1 MRIFG
6 KIILAMLGLFLA
18 VILAAIVLGRVFE
31 DELTAYAVG
40 GLNRYIRTEVK
51 VGDVKLSF
59 LKNFPDATL
68 DFRDVYMASV
78 PGFQNDGFNGQNTDT
93 LLVARHLFLRFNVLK
108 FLRQQYLVREVRV
121 QSGQLNLFIDPAG
134 KGNYSFWVR
143 KEAEDDK
150 DFFLELDN
158 VKMDDI
164 RVSYDNRA
172 LQIEVS
178 GMVRKSY
185 FRGLFSTVNFSMS
198 AGLEGTL
205 HRYSNKGT
213 LLLSSQSISTSAE
226 LNVDPRTI
234 RIEQASLKLAGQE
247 LLVEGSILRPK
258 PLEFDLNLEGKH
270 LDLENL
276 LRHFALSDGGL
287 PGDLHAGG
295 DLDFRGSVKGIVSN
309 TKMPQ
314 IKADFSLQNGWL
326 QSSRLPKEVK
336 EIKLVGNYS
345 NGNRKSPGTTL
356 IELKGVSIRF
366 GNSRL
371 GGDYS
376 VYNLIRPDFNY
387 KIKADLDLT
396 DIQDFMVVDS
406 IFENME
412 GRLLAEVSMQGDRA
426 LLRTVGKKDLLNYD
440 YQANFRLDD
449 VSLTFRGLPFRFS
462 KFTGDAVFTD
472 HLVIKNLSG
481 IFGESQ
487 VSLSGRVDNFLE
499 YLFTS
504 GANLWMDIDLYSER
518 VDLNQ
523 PGLMKADEA
532 GSQQSDTVLLPEKLY
547 LKARFWFDELQAR
560 DFRATQVT
568 GDLIYRPRRL
578 SINHLEGLSMSG
590 QIETEGILE
599 QQNDDHFLV
608 KSSSKISS
616 VDITEAFQTFH
627 NFGQDFIVD
636 RHIKGSLSGTVNFS
650 AGLTQQMRIQ
660 KETVLTDCN
669 VIIRNGELTGFEP
682 MMKLSRFIEVEELSN
697 VKFST
702 LTNEI
707 FIRNQE
713 IVIPNMD
720 IHSSAFDI
728 TASGLHGFD
737 GNYTYKVKV
746 SLSELLAR
754 KSRKPSVQDSE
765 FGVVEDDGLGKVY
778 IYLII
783 EGTPETTEVR
793 YDRRGAVQNIREQM
807 QVEKKELKQIL
818 NEEFG
823 LFKKDTTLGGKINDK
838 EPGGFIIRWEED
850 SVVKQDMKMDNI
862 SEKERFIIEWDD
874 DVGMKADT
882 VPVPQKKT
890 RKRK

>member
-1 MRIFG
+1 MRVFG

-18 VILAAIVLGRVFE
+18 VVLAAVVLGRVFE

-51 VGDVKLSF
+51 IGDVKLSF
-59 LKNFPDATL
+59 LKKFPDATL
-68 DFRDVYMASV
+68 DFRDVYVASV
-78 PGFQNDGFNGQNTDT
+78 PGFQDDGFNGRNTDT
-93 LLVARHLFLRFNVLK
+93 LLVARHLFLRFDVLK
-108 FLRQQYLVREVRV
+108 LLRQQYLVREVQV
-121 QSGQLNLFIDPAG
+121 QSGQLNLFIDASG
-134 KGNYSFWVR
+134 KGNYSFWEK
-143 KEAEDDK
+143 KETEDDK
-150 DFFLELDN
+150 DLLLELDN
-158 VKMDDI
+158 VKIDDI
-164 RVSYDNRA
+164 RVSYENRA
-172 LQIEVS
+172 LQVEVF

-185 FRGLFSTVNFSMS
+185 FRGLFSTGSFSMS

-213 LLLSSQSISTSAE
+213 VLLSSQSISTSGE
-226 LNVDPRTI
+226 LIVDPRAI
-234 RIEQASLKLAGQE
+234 RIDRANLKLAGQE

-276 LRHFALSDGGL
+276 LRHISLSGGGF
-287 PGDLHAGG
+287 PADLRAGG
-295 DLDFRGSVKGIVSN
+295 DLDFRGSVKGTVSN
-309 TKMPQ
+309 TNMPQ
-314 IKADFSLQNGWL
+314 IKAGFSLHNGWL
-326 QSSRLPKEVK
+326 QSSRLPKEIR
-336 EIKLVGNYS
+336 EINLAGDYS
-345 NGNRKSPGTTL
+345 NGNRRDPSTTL
-356 IELKGVSIRF
+356 IELKGVSMRF

-376 VYNLIRPDFNY
+376 VYDLIRPNFNY
-387 KIKADLDLT
+387 KIKADLDLE
-396 DIQDFMVVDS
+396 DIQNLMAVDS

-412 GRLLAEVSMQGDRA
+412 GRLLAEVSMQGDKA
-426 LLRTVGKKDLLNYD
+426 LLRTVGRKDLLNYN

-449 VSLTFRGLPFRFS
+449 VSLTFRGLPFRFRNF
-462 KFTGDAVFTD
+462 KGDAVFTD
-472 HLVIKNLSG
+472 HLEIKNLSG

-499 YLFTS
+499 YLFGS
-504 GANLWMDIDLYSER
+504 GASLWMDVDLYSEQ
-518 VDLNQ
+518 VDLYQ
-523 PGLMKADEA
+523 PGLMRIQEED
-532 GSQQSDTVLLPEKLY
+532 GQQTDTILLPEKLN

-560 DFRATQVT
+560 DFSATQVT
-568 GDLIYRPRRL
+568 GDLVYRPGRL
-578 SINHLEGLSMSG
+578 SVNHLEGLSMSG
-590 QIETEGILE
+590 QIESEGILE
-599 QQNDDHFLV
+599 QQNDERFLV

-616 VDITEAFQTFH
+616 VDITEAFQAFH

-636 RHIKGSLSGTVNFS
+636 RHIKGSLSGTVSFS
-650 AGLTQQMRIQ
+650 TGLTPWMKIQ
-660 KETVLTDCN
+660 KETVLTDCDL
-669 VIIRNGELTGFEP
+669 IIRNGELTGFEP
-682 MMKLSRFIEVEELSN
+682 MMNLSRFIEVEELSN
-697 VKFST
+697 VTFST

-713 IVIPNMD
+713 VVIPNMD

-728 TASGLHGFD
+728 SASGLHGFD

-746 SLSELLAR
+746 ALSELLAR
-754 KSRKPSVQDSE
+754 KSRKPSAQDSE

-783 EGTPETTEVR
+783 EGTPELTEVR

-807 QVEKKELKQIL
+807 QKEKKELKQIL

-823 LFKKDTTLGGKINDK
+823 LFKKDTTLGVKGIEK

-850 SVVKQDMKMDNI
+850 SVVKQDVKKDNI

-874 DVGMKADT
+874 DEEMEADT
-882 VPVPQKKT
+882 IPVMQKKT